1 MAKESVDILGSK
13 GSGGEGGGGNG
24 EIPRAGRATGGCDA
38 VGV

>member
-24 EIPRAGRATGGCDA
+24 EIPRAGRATGGCDV